1 MTENLPA
8 IILIFGILMAAALGG
23 FLGFWLGRKKAEN
36 LRSELEKT
44 KISHAQLEAEIKH
57 QKDQLNWSEK
67 AEKTFQE
74 LSEKILLEQREA
86 LTEKGKETFKE
97 TLTPFQTEMEKF
109 RDRIIKLDKD
119 SSSQHKQLE
128 GIIGV
133 LKDQTGKVS
142 DEANALTKAL
152 KGESQTRGAWGETQ
166 LQRILELSGLKEGI
180 DYETQY

>member
-1 MTENLPA
+1 M
-8 IILIFGILMAAALGG
+8 
-23 FLGFWLGRKKAEN
+23 
-36 LRSELEKT
+36 
-44 KISHAQLEAEIKH
+44 
-57 QKDQLNWSEK
+57 QK
-67 AEKTFQE
+67 FQE
-74 LSEKILLEQREA
+74 
-86 LTEKGKETFKE
+86 
-97 TLTPFQTEMEKF
+97 
-109 RDRIIKLDKD
+109 RIIKLDKD